1 MFGWYS
7 VEEFYACVRT
17 IKRCWAD
24 IDLLH
29 STKHDAVKSKFDTQ
43 DVVKVREVKIPQIT
57 LSKLD
62 TWFYTSKESRLD
74 DEIYEM
80 QIE

>member
-1 MFGWYS
+1 M
-7 VEEFYACVRT
+7 
-17 IKRCWAD
+17 
-24 IDLLH
+24 
-29 STKHDAVKSKFDTQ
+29 KSKFDTQ